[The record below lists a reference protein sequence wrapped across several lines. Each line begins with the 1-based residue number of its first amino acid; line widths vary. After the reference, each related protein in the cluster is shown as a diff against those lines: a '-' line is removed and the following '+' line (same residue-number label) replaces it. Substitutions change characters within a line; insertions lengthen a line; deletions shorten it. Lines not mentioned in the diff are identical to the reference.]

1 MHENVFN
8 QNTNIALPILFHSQW
23 VERSAATRQKGQ
35 VFKTMWEGRLKA
47 SKGLKA
53 DFTPRCTT
61 NSSARA
67 NGLPAHSR
75 VPTNVRHPHFIT
87 ACTAQ
92 ADYLFFFFIFL
103 PPPSQRAL
111 QHITVHNSKQS
122 PLGNVNTLKRKV
134 VVSAPWGRKRVITF
148 AESWIMDWVAVIS
161 SMICIECRMKTES
174 EKKRWCWGGGAAG
187 VCWEGRREGAPLFSR
202 S

>member
-1 MHENVFN
+1 M
-8 QNTNIALPILFHSQW
+8 W
-23 VERSAATRQKGQ
+23 KGH
-35 VFKTMWEGRLKA
+35 LKA

-61 NSSARA
+61 NRSGRT

-75 VPTNVRHPHFIT
+75 VPTNVRHSHFIT
-87 ACTAQ
+87 LCRA
-92 ADYLFFFFIFL
+92 LGGLPIFL
-103 PPPSQRAL
+103 FHPPPHRAL

-134 VVSAPWGRKRVITF
+134 VVSAPRGRKRVITF

-161 SMICIECRMKTES
+161 SMICIECRTKTES
-174 EKKRWCWGGGAAG
+174 ARKVVLGG
-187 VCWEGRREGAPLFSR
+187 REGGVGAGAPPPFLADPNNIVEVLSSSPALLPFAFFHIIPFVKSA
-202 S
+202 

>member
-1 MHENVFN
+1 MHENIFN
-8 QNTNIALPILFHSQW
+8 QYTNIALPILFHSQW

-35 VFKTMWEGRLKA
+35 VFKNMKEGRLKA

-61 NSSARA
+61 NRSARA

-87 ACTAQ
+87 ACRTQ

-103 PPPSQRAL
+103 PPPLSQRAL

-148 AESWIMDWVAVIS
+148 AESWIMDWVAVIG

-174 EKKRWCWGGGAAG
+174 AKKVVLRGGGCVLG
-187 VCWEGRREGAPLFSR
+187 GTEGGCPPF
-202 S
+202 

>member
-1 MHENVFN
+1 MRCMKMYS
-8 QNTNIALPILFHSQW
+8 TNIQILLCPSCFTVSGS
-23 VERSAATRQKGQ
+23 SAVLQKGQ
-35 VFKTMWEGRLKA
+35 DFKNMWEGRLKA

-61 NSSARA
+61 NRSARA

-122 PLGNVNTLKRKV
+122 PLGNVNTLKRK
-134 VVSAPWGRKRVITF
+134 
-148 AESWIMDWVAVIS
+148 
-161 SMICIECRMKTES
+161 
-174 EKKRWCWGGGAAG
+174 
-187 VCWEGRREGAPLFSR
+187 
-202 S
+202 